1 MHVFD
6 MNLSLPSVYPLSN
19 PSPAD
24 VRLFPE
30 LSSVG
35 DTEEESAVGFC
46 CVSDSGRGSGAVAGH
61 PGRSALCPLQTGRA
75 DIQKQGTNA
84 FHPLQ
89 SPPPPPPSL
98 EMSLLYLIALYPHPP
113 TPFFCSFLLLTLPFF
128 FLFSLPS
135 KP

>member
-1 MHVFD
+1 MHIFD
-6 MNLSLPSVYPLSN
+6 MNLSLPSIYPLSN
-19 PSPAD
+19 PSPAGG
-24 VRLFPE
+24 RLFHE
-30 LSSVG
+30 LSSVR

-84 FHPLQ
+84 FHLLQ
-89 SPPPPPPSL
+89 SPPPSL
-98 EMSLLYLIALYPHPP
+98 EMSLLYLIALYPPF
-113 TPFFCSFLLLTLPFF
+113 TPYLYSFLLLTLLFF
-128 FLFSLPS
+128 FSFSLPS

>member
-98 EMSLLYLIALYPHPP
+98 EMSLLYLIALYLPPP

-128 FLFSLPS
+128 FFFSLPS